1 MKNQIIID
9 GVFDKTFLNDIHH
22 SDMDFDIDN
31 GDIVVTVNSSSLN
44 QLFKMFALDKD
55 DIKNIKS
62 SKATTI
68 VFTK

>member
-9 GVFDKTFLNDIHH
+9 GVFDKTLLNDIHQ